1 MLEGRLEELMLY
13 LHGLPSFMSYFAIG
27 GILMVLYVYLYN
39 RITTFDE
46 WELIKQNDS
55 AAAVAFSGSLV
66 GFVIP
71 LASAIQN
78 AQTHLGCLFWG
89 VVALAVQLVVFFAV
103 RMIVPAITERIRR
116 GEVAAG
122 ILLAAISLNVGLLN
136 AASMFY

>member
-1 MLEGRLEELMLY
+1 MLEELALY

-27 GILMVLYVYLYN
+27 GILMTLYVFIYN
-39 RITTFDE
+39 RLTSLDE
-46 WELIKQNDS
+46 WQLIKQNDS
-55 AAAVAFSGSLV
+55 AAAIAFSGSLV

-78 AQTHLGCLFWG
+78 AQSNFGCAFWG
-89 VVALAVQLVVFFAV
+89 TVALIVQLVAFFTV
-103 RMIVPAITERIRR
+103 RMFMPAITERIRR

-122 ILLAAISLNVGLLN
+122 ILLAVISLSVGLLN